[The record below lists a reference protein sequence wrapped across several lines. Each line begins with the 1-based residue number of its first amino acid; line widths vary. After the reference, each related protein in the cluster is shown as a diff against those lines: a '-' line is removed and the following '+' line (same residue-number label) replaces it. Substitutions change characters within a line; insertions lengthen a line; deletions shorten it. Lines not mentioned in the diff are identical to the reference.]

1 MARGIHPL
9 EQKMHRRH
17 RIAAPGSRCH
27 APEPEAGTRGSPK
40 RQARERIGRGPRSY
54 DRAGSP
60 KTTCTRADHRL
71 HDRTPVEDNGAPRS
85 RHTSCR
91 RQKTLSAPR
100 ALGDA
105 IVPSGCLPQDAISD
119 FTSNRYEESAKG
131 RPRLVER
138 TEAAFRRYPPNN
150 SFACDYHPPRC
161 CSRTC
166 QRPNASE
173 GGIRCAVACLHAV
186 ERTGPPERLVGG
198 VRATRSLLPRMYL
211 D

>member
-1 MARGIHPL
+1 MGGSSCPSARGEKRTAVHHGP
-9 EQKMHRRH
+9 KWSRRSL
-17 RIAAPGSRCH
+17 AAGHCGSNELGSSFRHCSRPRWLSLH
-27 APEPEAGTRGSPK
+27 AARPISQERPERLRPAG
-40 RQARERIGRGPRSY
+40 
-54 DRAGSP
+54 
-60 KTTCTRADHRL
+60 
-71 HDRTPVEDNGAPRS
+71 RS
-85 RHTSCR
+85 RSPHAELLCSQNDGR
-91 RQKTLSAPR
+91 DLLR
-100 ALGDA
+100 
-105 IVPSGCLPQDAISD
+105 PSSDDSHAISD

-198 VRATRSLLPRMYL
+198 VRAPRSLLPRMYL